1 VADRYRALLM
11 FGPPGSGKGTQ
22 GETLGHL
29 PGFFHVSS
37 GDVFRGLDKKSELGK
52 TFLSYSTKGELVPDD
67 LTIKICSQHL
77 KDKVDAGEYD
87 PSGDILILDGLP
99 RTVGQAEVLD
109 GVIEPLRILHLVAPD
124 EAKMVERLRGRAL
137 KSGRPDDAKEDV
149 IRNRLRVY
157 HDETRPVLEHYDQSL
172 VTEID
177 AMGTPVEVLRSV
189 CDVVI
194 DVQAKAMA

>member
-1 VADRYRALLM
+1 MADRYRALLM